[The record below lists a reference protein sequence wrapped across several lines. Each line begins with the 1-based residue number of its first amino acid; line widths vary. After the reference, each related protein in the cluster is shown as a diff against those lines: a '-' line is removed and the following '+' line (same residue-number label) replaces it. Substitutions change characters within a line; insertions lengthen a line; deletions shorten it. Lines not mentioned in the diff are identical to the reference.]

1 MAVVHPQ
8 HSLRAKSSATLTGHN
23 KLSPTTTKLVSCSTT
38 GHLAAGKNGKVS
50 SQSHKDVANRRD
62 ITGVGENEAAIS
74 KQDGSQI
81 SGRHL
86 QTNLS
91 NNADASLNE
100 ISSGISL
107 TSHSFVSLAVK
118 NEKTNDEQFAKSN
131 NGNHLTSS
139 QVNKAPATT
148 KAELSDEKQHENI
161 KQSNKHHSPDSSNP
175 TLMARVMDESD
186 NKKRTNTNNNNCY
199 FHERAPKSTLKSPAT
214 ISLKRHDNSAQ
225 AINDRILPKPLGQ
238 QVLSLMML
246 DVGLLPSNNHLQQQH
261 QQQQQEHQSSRFEEG
276 HVRIQGPIL
285 RHTLDGVVASVQAPS
300 FNDNSRSAS
309 FGAGKTLSANRLN
322 GYSSLIDYNTNDEQC
337 RNYHFLQPSHETLR
351 LQVRFSSED
360 NENSRSVSLPCSPRI
375 RVHKREGGHAINQG
389 SDRLNAFGQETA
401 TNQSNTSAWQST
413 SCMAH
418 TDFLTRK
425 LSPVSSNQLPKL
437 KNQNQSLSVCDSQDA
452 HSLTSSSSSSLNH
465 YPPLLALS
473 NQLNGFKF
481 DELVKGTVD
490 RLTSRKQN
498 ISSVT
503 KSDNETILSSD
514 QCSQVAK
521 QHEILTNDLNYELE
535 NQSTEIDHLKEC
547 SRRIERM
554 INPEEV
560 CPNRLAQAE
569 ENRVQLKEQ
578 CCGDEFCADPQ
589 LR

>member
-23 KLSPTTTKLVSCSTT
+23 KLSPTTTKLVSYSTT
-38 GHLAAGKNGKVS
+38 SHLAAGKNGKVS

-62 ITGVGENEAAIS
+62 IAGVGENEAAIS

-91 NNADASLNE
+91 NNSDASLNE
-100 ISSGISL
+100 ISSGISS
-107 TSHSFVSLAVK
+107 TSHSLSLSVK

-131 NGNHLTSS
+131 NGSHLTSF
-139 QVNKAPATT
+139 QVNKAAT
-148 KAELSDEKQHENI
+148 KGEFLDEKQHENI
-161 KQSNKHHSPDSSNP
+161 KQSNKHSPDNINP
-175 TLMARVMDESD
+175 TLIVPAMDEKDSS
-186 NKKRTNTNNNNCY
+186 KKRTNSINNNCY
-199 FHERAPKSTLKSPAT
+199 FHERASKSTLKPPAT
-214 ISLKRHDNSAQ
+214 ISMKRHDNSAQ

-246 DVGLLPSNNHLQQQH
+246 DVGLLPSNNHLQQPQQNH
-261 QQQQQEHQSSRFEEG
+261 QQQENQSSHFEEG

-285 RHTLDGVVASVQAPS
+285 RHTLDGLVASVQAPS

-309 FGAGKTLSANRLN
+309 FKAGKTLSSNRLN
-322 GYSSLIDYNTNDEQC
+322 GYSSLVDYHTNDEQC
-337 RNYHFLQPSHETLR
+337 KNYHFLQPSHETLR

-360 NENSRSVSLPCSPRI
+360 NENCRSVSLPCSPRI
-375 RVHKREGGHAINQG
+375 RIHEREKSHAINQR
-389 SDRLNAFGQETA
+389 SDRLNAFVQGTA
-401 TNQSNTSAWQST
+401 TNENSTSAWQSA
-413 SCMAH
+413 SCMAN

-425 LSPVSSNQLPKL
+425 LSPVPPSQLLKL

-481 DELVKGTVD
+481 DELVKGTVE
-490 RLTSRKQN
+490 RLNGRKES
-498 ISSVT
+498 ISSDT
-503 KSDNETILSSD
+503 KLENDRRN
-514 QCSQVAK
+514 QVAK
-521 QHEILTNDLNYELE
+521 QHENLTNQLNYELE
-535 NQSTEIDHLKEC
+535 NQSDEIDHVKEC

-560 CPNRLAQAE
+560 CPDRSVQAE
-569 ENRVQLKEQ
+569 DNRVQSRER
-578 CCGDEFCADPQ
+578 CFGDEFCADPQ